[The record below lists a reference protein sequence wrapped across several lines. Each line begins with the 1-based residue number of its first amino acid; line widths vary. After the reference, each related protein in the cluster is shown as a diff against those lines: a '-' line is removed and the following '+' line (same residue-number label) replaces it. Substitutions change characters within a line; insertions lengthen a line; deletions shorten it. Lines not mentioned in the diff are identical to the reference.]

1 MLCKCWCSMWT
12 KKKKRR
18 RNSDNTWRHH
28 GPTSSTRLWRW
39 LGDAGLAQRRRSSHS
54 LRPADPALSQSI
66 QQQLH
71 SKKCRDPDE
80 SHVQP
85 HPAQQNSTPR
95 QRGKGLQ
102 ESTPHFGRSASGIL
116 LFFFFFFRRGGFF
129 VLRTRGSNFCGD
141 KRGKFC
147 ASCVTLA
154 SVLENNLRVPLCSS
168 CVPLLLQ
175 LLWKKFTIVDS
186 LVVSSAPQL
195 IHSSSL
201 PAEQKGVGI

>member
-1 MLCKCWCSMWT
+1 MKASQPHLL
-12 KKKKRR
+12 
-18 RNSDNTWRHH
+18 H
-28 GPTSSTRLWRW
+28 
-39 LGDAGLAQRRRSSHS
+39 
-54 LRPADPALSQSI
+54 PALEVI
-66 QQQLH
+66 RGRWTRPETPL
-71 SKKCRDPDE
+71 
-80 SHVQP
+80 QP
-85 HPAQQNSTPR
+85 LPAPGGPCTLSVHPAAAPFKKVPR
-95 QRGKGLQ
+95 SGW
-102 ESTPHFGRSASGIL
+102 EPRSASSSAAELNSQAAGQGASGVHSTFWEKRL
-116 LFFFFFFRRGGFF
+116 WDPTFFFFFFCPQRGFF